1 MGGGGANPSGLTVN
15 IHFLRLPLYAKQRMV
30 DQAVVDFDQEV
41 ALHRSETS
49 PVGLR
54 INYLWLMLVPM
65 RTLPLSTNGR
75 HSGCVGRHYSALG
88 ERLNQNTS

>member
-1 MGGGGANPSGLTVN
+1 
-15 IHFLRLPLYAKQRMV
+15 MV

-41 ALHRSETS
+41 ALHRRETS

-75 HSGCVGRHYSALG
+75 HSGCVGWHYSALG